1 MKSNPYQTYEDAAR
15 DYLEKCCAL
24 MEIPHAVAG
33 TDASG
38 ATDFPPAALI
48 QRGEEIANASAGILQ
63 FAQEYLD
70 SADPN
75 IREGIRYHFIAQ
87 AAVELLI
94 GVEILQLS
102 EEKAGIS
109 STAANR
115 ATYSAALREAVS
127 AACKA
132 LSVPV
137 TQGLSTAA
145 SYRISESA
153 TIGDAASGL
162 KAAIESAATNIFH
175 RVQGLGGDIACDL
188 ISGTQW
194 DEVIQG
200 GSFSDEEINAILGSI
215 HKGAAGK
222 ILVCVYRKV
231 SALLPRDVA
240 AEFRVKMR
248 KWLTENRQADR
259 IGVLNALVDSH
270 YKLDAFRKVVRTL
283 ECSTA
288 KLESVN
294 KASDLV
300 KALSDKFIVM
310 IDRIRKLEDAIR
322 LAKLIDI
329 PQFRLVTIALQV
341 SLLSALVHAGQEYIE
356 KDLIGIIQD
365 PGLK

>member
-1 MKSNPYQTYEDAAR
+1 MMGSNPYQTYEDAAR
-15 DYLEKCCAL
+15 DYLAKCCGL
-24 MEIPHAVAG
+24 METPHRAA
-33 TDASG
+33 DANTSD
-38 ATDFPPAALI
+38 AADFPPEALI
-48 QRGEEIANASAGILQ
+48 LRGQEIAGASAGIIQ

-70 SADPN
+70 SADPI

-94 GVEILQLS
+94 GVEILRRS

-137 TQGLSTAA
+137 TQGFSTTA

-162 KAAIESAATNIFH
+162 KAAIESAATNILH
-175 RVQGLGGDIACDL
+175 RVQGLGADIACDL

-200 GSFSDEEINAILGSI
+200 ASLSEEEIDAILESI
-215 HKGAAGK
+215 HKGAAGT
-222 ILVCVYRKV
+222 ILGCVYRKV
-231 SALLPRDVA
+231 SALLPRAVA
-240 AEFRVKMR
+240 EAFRVKTR
-248 KWLTENRQADR
+248 KWLTDNRQADQ
-259 IGVLNALVDSH
+259 IGVFNALVNSH
-270 YKLDAFRKVVRTL
+270 YNLDAFRKVVSAL

-300 KALSDKFIVM
+300 KALSDKFIVI

-329 PQFRLVTIALQV
+329 AQFRLVTIALQV
-341 SLLSALVHAGQEYIE
+341 SLLSALVHAGKEYIE
-356 KDLIGIIQD
+356 KDLVGIIRAL
-365 PGLK
+365 G